1 MHKKAIRFT
10 ILSFILLLSLSG
22 CFSYRFEVQH
32 NPDGSGRLTI
42 ESILSQDFL
51 SIFSGSPDLEETHD
65 DILVDS
71 IFTKDDLRDDPNIR
85 AISEEEFTDPDTGDL
100 HHILEI
106 EIIDILTPLYLD
118 QEEGDDTL
126 IFQVVDNSDGTFLFT
141 ATLETP
147 SDFTAGNDEMDEFMP
162 MDPQSLSFILQ
173 DSTIT
178 WQLSVDEL
186 IEADPIAEFDPANK
200 IVTWEI
206 PISDVL
212 LAEENLDI
220 FAIYRTEGSQTVI
233 ESEPEETPTPTLGPE
248 YKQEEATPSSIPN
261 ATESPIRPTVD
272 LDFEGPRS
280 GFLGLPNWVPLV
292 LVGALCLGV
301 VVVVIA
307 AVVIF
312 LVTRNKKKDS
322 PPENQV
328 D

>member
-1 MHKKAIRFT
+1 MRKQAIRFT
-10 ILSFILLLSLSG
+10 ILSFVLLLSLSG

-42 ESILSQDFL
+42 ESILSQDFQN
-51 SIFSGSPDLEETHD
+51 IFSGDADLEQTHD
-65 DILVDS
+65 DILAES
-71 IFTKDDLRDDPNIR
+71 IFTEDDLRDDPNIR
-85 AISEEEFTDPDTGDL
+85 SIIEEEFTDPDTGDL

-106 EIIDILTPLYLD
+106 EIIDILTPLYLN

-126 IFQVVDNSDGTFLFT
+126 IFQVVDNGDGTFLFT

-147 SDFTAGNDEMDEFMP
+147 SDFTAGNDEMGEVMP
-162 MDPQSLSFILQ
+162 MDPQSLSFFLQ
-173 DSTIT
+173 NSTIT

-206 PISDVL
+206 LLTDVL
-212 LAEENLDI
+212 FAEENLDI
-220 FAIYRTEGSQTVI
+220 FAIYRTEGSQAVI
-233 ESEPEETPTPTLGPE
+233 EPEPVETPTPTLEPE
-248 YKQEEATPSSIPN
+248 PQDTATPTLAPTPS
-261 ATESPIRPTVD
+261 ESPIRPTVE
-272 LDFEGPRS
+272 LDFEQPRS

-292 LVGALCLGV
+292 LAGALCLGLI
-301 VVVVIA
+301 VVVIA
-307 AVVIF
+307 AVVI
-312 LVTRNKKKDS
+312 LVVTRNKKQNP

>member
-126 IFQVVDNSDGTFLFT
+126 IFQVVDNGDGTFLFT

-162 MDPQSLSFILQ
+162 MDPESLSFILQ

-178 WQLSVDEL
+178 WQLSVAEL
-186 IEADPIAEFDPANK
+186 IEADPIAEFDPASK
-200 IVTWEI
+200 IITWEI

-248 YKQEEATPSSIPN
+248 YKEEATPSSIPN

-328 D
+328 G

>member
-1 MHKKAIRFT
+1 MRKKSIRFT
-10 ILSFILLLSLSG
+10 ILSFVLLLSLSG

-51 SIFSGSPDLEETHD
+51 NMFSGDTTMEETND
-65 DILVDS
+65 NILDES
-71 IFTKDDLRDDPNIR
+71 IFTEDDLRDNPNIR
-85 AISEEEFTDPDTGDL
+85 SISEEEFTDPDTGDL
-100 HHILEI
+100 HHILKI
-106 EIIDILTPLYLD
+106 EIIDILTPLYLE

-126 IFQVVDNSDGTFLFT
+126 IFQVVDNGDGTFLFT

-147 SDFTAGNDEMDEFMP
+147 SDFTAGNDEIGEVMP
-162 MDPQSLSFILQ
+162 MDPESLSFILQ

-186 IEADPIAEFDPANK
+186 IEADPIAEFDPTNK

-206 PISDVL
+206 PITDVL

-233 ESEPEETPTPTLGPE
+233 SPEPEETPTPTLGPE
-248 YKQEEATPSSIPN
+248 YKEEATPTSIPY

-272 LDFEGPRS
+272 LDIEGPRS
-280 GFLGLPNWVPLV
+280 GFLGLPNWIPLV
-292 LVGALCLGV
+292 LAGVLCLGLI
-301 VVVVIA
+301 VVVIA
-307 AVVIF
+307 AVVI
-312 LVTRNKKKDS
+312 LVVTRNKKQNP

>member
-1 MHKKAIRFT
+1 MRKQAIRFT
-10 ILSFILLLSLSG
+10 ILSFVLLLSLSG

-42 ESILSQDFL
+42 ESILSQDFQN
-51 SIFSGSPDLEETHD
+51 IFSGDADLEQTHD
-65 DILVDS
+65 DILAES
-71 IFTKDDLRDDPNIR
+71 IFTEDDLRDDPNIR
-85 AISEEEFTDPDTGDL
+85 SIIEEEFTDPDTGDL

-106 EIIDILTPLYLD
+106 EIIDILTPLYLN

-126 IFQVVDNSDGTFLFT
+126 IFQVVDNGDGTFLFT

-147 SDFTAGNDEMDEFMP
+147 SDFTAGNDEMGEVMP
-162 MDPQSLSFILQ
+162 MDPQSLSFFLQ
-173 DSTIT
+173 NSTIT

-206 PISDVL
+206 PLTDVL
-212 LAEENLDI
+212 FAEENLDI
-220 FAIYRTEGSQTVI
+220 FAIYRTEGSQAVI
-233 ESEPEETPTPTLGPE
+233 EPEPVETPTPTLEPE
-248 YKQEEATPSSIPN
+248 PQDTATPTLAPTPS
-261 ATESPIRPTVD
+261 ESPIRPTVE
-272 LDFEGPRS
+272 LDFEQPRS

-292 LVGALCLGV
+292 LAGALCLGLI
-301 VVVVIA
+301 VVVIA
-307 AVVIF
+307 AVVI
-312 LVTRNKKKDS
+312 LVVTRNKKQNP